1 MTHADEY
8 RAALAGLDDWIPYL
22 AANSGLPGPRANLS
36 LVAACAE
43 EADLMRALALVATD
57 DEFIAVCGLVA
68 LGRYLAA
75 GNMEHLDTLHRY
87 AGDHR
92 WRPREGVAMALQRAA
107 NDDPETAFA
116 VAEAWAGDDDPLVR
130 RAAVAAVCE
139 PRLLKDRAF
148 ALRALQLLDRVTTDL
163 TATSREER
171 RSPGMRT
178 LRQALGYGWSVAI
191 AAAPEEGMARF
202 QRWGADDDPDVRW
215 IVKENRKK
223 ARLRPFLDNSR

>member
-1 MTHADEY
+1 MTHVDEY
-8 RAALAGLDDWIPYL
+8 RAVLDGLDDWIPYL

-43 EADLMRALALVATD
+43 EADLSRALDLVATD

-68 LGRYLAA
+68 LGRYVHADN
-75 GNMEHLDTLHRY
+75 GEHLETLHRY
-87 AGDHR
+87 AADPR
-92 WRPREGVAMALQRAA
+92 WRSREGVAMALQRAA
-107 NDDPETAFA
+107 DDDPETAFT

-139 PRLLKDRAF
+139 PRLLKDHAF
-148 ALRALQLLDRVTTDL
+148 AGRALQLLDRVTTDF
-163 TATSREER
+163 TTMSREKR
-171 RSPGMRT
+171 RTPGMRT

-191 AAAPEEGMARF
+191 AAAPEGGMALFR
-202 QRWGADDDPDVRW
+202 RWEADDDPDVRW

-223 ARLRPFLDNSR
+223 TRLRPFLDDSR